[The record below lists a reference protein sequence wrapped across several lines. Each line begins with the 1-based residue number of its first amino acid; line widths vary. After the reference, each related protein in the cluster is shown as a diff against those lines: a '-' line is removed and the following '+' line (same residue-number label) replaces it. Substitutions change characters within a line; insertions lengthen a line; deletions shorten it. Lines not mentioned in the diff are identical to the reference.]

1 MATVKEVLQAQIE
14 FKQRKDVE
22 YLMENSQNIEELKRA
37 HLEKEEASKLQGQG
51 PGMGG
56 ALLGRLNDAATT
68 QQYGSVGSAIS
79 NSRET
84 LEGRLGRVRRDSEH
98 VTKELSR
105 LEELHLLLDHNPD
118 TARILYLLNLLNF

>member
-1 MATVKEVLQAQIE
+1 MATVIEVLQAEIE
-14 FKQRKDVE
+14 FKRRKDVE
-22 YLMENSQNIEELKRA
+22 YLMENSQNIKELKRA
-37 HLEKEEASKLQGQG
+37 HLEKEEAYKLQGQVKG

-68 QQYGSVGSAIS
+68 
-79 NSRET
+79 SRET
-84 LEGRLGRVRRDSEH
+84 LEGKLGRVRRDSEY